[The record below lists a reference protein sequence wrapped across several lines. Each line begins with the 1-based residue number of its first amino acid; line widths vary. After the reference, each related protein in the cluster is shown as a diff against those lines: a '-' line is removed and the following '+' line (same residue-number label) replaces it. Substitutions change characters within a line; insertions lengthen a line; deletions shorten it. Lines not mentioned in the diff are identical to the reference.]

1 MTPLGERY
9 RRRREELLRLAGDEG
24 TRAVVAVSGARHS
37 LLAMDAVWWLTG
49 LKPML
54 PAAVMIGPDGQ
65 CLLGVSEPD
74 RVRAE
79 ALAEGCPLA
88 AYDGWLESLSAWKQS
103 CRLSGREVGVCGVG
117 RSTRAEVADITRA
130 LGSGWGAIDPLLESL
145 ARVRDSL
152 DIALAEQATALAE
165 QGAARLREVLTPGMA
180 EYEAVAELDAA
191 LRELG
196 SEDSFLLVSASQ
208 HNRAV
213 HRPGDRLLGPGD
225 VMLAEISPSREGV
238 YTQICRSIV
247 IGEPSTAQEEDYA
260 LLTRA
265 FESGLAA
272 CRPGTPVSEVVAA
285 MDEVLTAGGLGEYCR
300 PPHMRARGHA
310 LGLGCSLPGDLTAKS
325 EERLVEGDYFVL
337 HPNQYIP
344 RSGYMLCG
352 APVSVG
358 PGGARPLGALPA
370 SLEVAG
376 SEA

>member
-1 MTPLGERY
+1 MTELGDRY
-9 RRRREELLRLAGDEG
+9 RRRRDELLRRAGDG
-24 TRAVVAVSGARHS
+24 GLRGVVAVSSARHS

-49 LKPML
+49 FKPML
-54 PAAVMIGPDGQ
+54 PAAVMFDAEGRCTIG
-65 CLLGVSEPD
+65 VAHPD

-79 ALAEGCPLA
+79 AFAEGCTLA
-88 AYDGWLESLSAWKQS
+88 GYDSLPQLLSTWQGSGGFESVD
-103 CRLSGREVGVCGVG
+103 VGICGVR
-117 RSTRAEVADITRA
+117 RSTRAEVAGITSA
-130 LGSGWGAIDPLLESL
+130 LGRGWQPIDSLLESL
-145 ARVRDSL
+145 ARVRDEI

-165 QGAARLREVLTPGMA
+165 KGASRLCELLVPGMA

-225 VMLAEISPSREGV
+225 ILLAEISPSREGV

-247 IGEPSTAQEEDYA
+247 VGEPSPAQEEDYS
-260 LLTRA
+260 LLVKA
-265 FESGLAA
+265 FESGLSA
-272 CRPGTPVSEVVAA
+272 CRPGTPVPEVVGA
-285 MDEVLTAGGLGEYCR
+285 MDEVLTGGGLGEYCR

-310 LGLGCSLPGDLTAKS
+310 LGLGSSLPGDLTARS
-325 EERLVEGDYFVL
+325 GERLADGDYFVL

-352 APVSVG
+352 APVCVG
-358 PGGARPLGALPA
+358 PGGARPLGGLPTA
-370 SLEVAG
+370 LEVAG